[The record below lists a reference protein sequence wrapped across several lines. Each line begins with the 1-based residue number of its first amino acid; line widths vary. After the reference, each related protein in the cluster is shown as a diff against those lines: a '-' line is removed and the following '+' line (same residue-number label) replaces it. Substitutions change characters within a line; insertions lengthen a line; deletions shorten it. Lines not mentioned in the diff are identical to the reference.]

1 MLNNNPG
8 QINTLIKLDIGELN
22 LENPSESNENKENS
36 DNCNNSNK
44 DLSSI
49 NNPELKLDEDEQNEL
64 KENMKVNPKINNKKS
79 KSRRS
84 RLAID
89 PQEESAP
96 QHPKK
101 IYTEEEKIKK
111 ANENSIYFNWYL
123 MNKRNELN
131 THFLKRKIEQNYERD
146 DKLQV
151 FFNVPFF
158 PKEEMFMPWQLSQ
171 NNNYL
176 YNLNRNA
183 QLNKMGIMQNR
194 NINYPNGMR
203 YMNNTNINNNNMIK
217 KNNNIPNINNNI
229 KNYNQNNIN
238 TSNNNNNLQ
247 TNIKNPNNLTQIN
260 KNQNNNINVNN
271 KINQLSTINNNMNN
285 NPIPKPTKTIL
296 DTSLLKDSKII
307 SAKNKLDTNNVRK
320 NPLFA
325 LTTDLPKNEVNQINK
340 KENENNNEIK
350 DNIKEENKEVK
361 EIDIDNKDD
370 IKK

>member
-1 MLNNNPG
+1 MLKNNPG

-64 KENMKVNPKINNKKS
+64 KENMKVNQKINNKKS

-89 PQEESAP
+89 PQEESTP

-111 ANENSIYFNWYL
+111 ANESSIYFNWYL

-131 THFLKRKIEQNYERD
+131 THFLKRKIEQSYERD

-183 QLNKMGIMQNR
+183 QLNKMGMMQNR

-203 YMNNTNINNNNMIK
+203 YMNNNINNNNMIK
-217 KNNNIPNINNNI
+217 KNNNISNINNNI

-238 TSNNNNNLQ
+238 TNNNNNNLQ
-247 TNIKNPNNLTQIN
+247 PNIKNPNNLTQIN
-260 KNQNNNINVNN
+260 KNQTNNINPNN
-271 KINQLSTINNNMNN
+271 KINQPSAINNTMNN
-285 NPIPKPTKTIL
+285 NPITKTTKTIL

-307 SAKNKLDTNNVRK
+307 SPKNKLDTNNIRK

-325 LTTDLPKNEVNQINK
+325 LTTDLPKNEINQSNK
-340 KENENNNEIK
+340 KENENNNEVK
-350 DNIKEENKEVK
+350 ENIKEENKEVK
-361 EIDIDNKDD
+361 EIDIDNKDEV
-370 IKK
+370 KK